1 MKKMLRPCLVILL
14 VLFSFFYTDKIMN
27 LINKKDPLMTT
38 ISEKSIEYKLEA
50 VDATITDNKIIP
62 GIKGREVD
70 LDKSYEEMKLGGV
83 FREDAIVFKD
93 IYPSSSIDNNK
104 DKYIIKGNS
113 RKNEV
118 AILYIVNSSNDIE
131 KVSKLNNISL
141 FVSSNYLTTSNINDL
156 KDKEI
161 YTYGKNGIYTSE
173 ILTSD
178 SAIINRISNNR
189 SVYCL
194 TKEEDNEVL
203 NVCNSSDMFVI
214 IPSII
219 GDYLEVK
226 NDLSS
231 GSIILLNN
239 LNNFDLIVRYINSK
253 GYNIVSLSTLLEE

>member
-141 FVSSNYLTTSNINDL
+141 FVSSNYLTT
-156 KDKEI
+156 
-161 YTYGKNGIYTSE
+161 
-173 ILTSD
+173 ILMVKMVYILVRFLLVIVLLLIEFL
-178 SAIINRISNNR
+178 IIDR
-189 SVYCL
+189 C
-194 TKEEDNEVL
+194 
-203 NVCNSSDMFVI
+203 
-214 IPSII
+214 
-219 GDYLEVK
+219 
-226 NDLSS
+226 
-231 GSIILLNN
+231 
-239 LNNFDLIVRYINSK
+239 IV
-253 GYNIVSLSTLLEE
+253 

>member
-83 FREDAIVFKD
+83 FREDAIIFKY